1 MMFLIPG
8 QRRRLLSNRKRL
20 GNWGEKHCEKFL
32 KNQGYAF
39 VARNFACK
47 SGEVDLIMCS
57 DEGALVFVEV
67 KTRRSEKFAAAQ
79 TAVNYKKRKKMVST
93 ARWFANQYDLK
104 DKPMRFDVMAV
115 VVGEKGPVEVR
126 HYKNAFIP

>member
-1 MMFLIPG
+1 MMFLVPG
-8 QRRRLLSNRKRL
+8 QRKRLLSDRKLL
-20 GNWGEKHCEKFL
+20 GRWGERHCEKFL

-47 SGEVDLIMCS
+47 SGEVDLVMCS

-67 KTRRSEKFAAAQ
+67 KTRRSEEFAPAQ
-79 TAVNYKKRKKMVST
+79 DAVNYKKRKKMAST
-93 ARWFANQYDLK
+93 ARSFVNQYKLK
-104 DKPMRFDVMAV
+104 GRLMRFDVMAV
-115 VVGEKGPVEVR
+115 VLGEKGPVEVR